1 MQCCLVTSFFGCIHA
16 KCEWHLS
23 TTFSY
28 VGYLFSSP
36 SPTCNIY
43 IKNSKNEALII
54 HSPVVMKETGA
65 FNSAKR
71 RVSITDIDINEEQ
84 KVKYSEQ
91 YGLFTEN
98 TWNCEISHEVE
109 PGNDDFIL
117 ADRSDFSAFAGTKL
131 QTYLERNH
139 INHFFIM

>member
-1 MQCCLVTSFFGCIHA
+1 MRCCLVTSFFGCIHT

-36 SPTCNIY
+36 SLTSNIY
-43 IKNSKNEALII
+43 NKTSNNDALII
-54 HSPVVMKETGA
+54 YSPVVMKASEA
-65 FNSAKR
+65 FARKGST
-71 RVSITDIDINEEQ
+71 IDIDEE
-84 KVKYSEQ
+84 KVIYSEQ
-91 YGLFTEN
+91 YGFFTEN

-117 ADRSDFSAFAGTKL
+117 EGRSDFSAFAGTKL
-131 QTYLERNH
+131 QSYLERNN
-139 INHFFIM
+139 INHLFIM